1 MYMERSIA
9 NGPLEEQAN
18 QPGTPSAAP
27 ARNGADV
34 MPLQEAAACRGMN
47 GSLPGTC
54 AQMAFPYIPM
64 QDRTPSAT
72 ITARLCSG
80 ARCFRGLDLPFHREL
95 KTRFP
100 AANTHLSELMAL
112 DFAIDELGL
121 YLTTHRDDQEALAL
135 YWNYIRLGQE
145 GRRQYEEMHGP
156 LFQTD
161 ITEGSFSWLDDPWPW
176 ERRRERLMF
185 VYEKKLQYPVK
196 IKNTGIPSWPR

>member
-9 NGPLEEQAN
+9 SGPLEEPAN
-18 QPGTPSAAP
+18 QPGTPSAVP

-34 MPLQEAAACRGMN
+34 MPLQEAAACGGIN

-64 QDRTPSAT
+64 QDMNPKRYDNREALQRGTLFP
-72 ITARLCSG
+72 
-80 ARCFRGLDLPFHREL
+80 GLDLPFHREL

-145 GRRQYEEMHGP
+145 GRRRYEEMHGP

-161 ITEGSFSWLDDPWPW
+161 ITEGSFKWLDDPWPW
-176 ERRRERLMF
+176 DEGG
-185 VYEKKLQYPVK
+185 
-196 IKNTGIPSWPR
+196 NA

>member
-9 NGPLEEQAN
+9 SGPLEEQAN
-18 QPGTPSAAP
+18 QPGTSSAAP

-34 MPLQEAAACRGMN
+34 MPLQEAAACGGIN

-64 QDRTPSAT
+64 QDMNPKRYDNREALQRGTLFP
-72 ITARLCSG
+72 
-80 ARCFRGLDLPFHREL
+80 GLDLPFHREL
-95 KTRFP
+95 KPRFP
-100 AANTHLSELMAL
+100 AANPHLSELMAL

-145 GRRQYEEMHGP
+145 GRRRYEEMHGP

-161 ITEGSFSWLDDPWPW
+161 ITEGSFKWLDDPWPW
-176 ERRRERLMF
+176 DEGGNE
-185 VYEKKLQYPVK
+185 
-196 IKNTGIPSWPR
+196 

>member
-9 NGPLEEQAN
+9 SGPLEEQAN
-18 QPGTPSAAP
+18 RPGTPFAVP
-27 ARNGADV
+27 AKNEADV
-34 MPLQEAAACRGMN
+34 MPLQEAAACGGIN

-64 QDRTPSAT
+64 QDMNPKRYDNREALQRGTLFP
-72 ITARLCSG
+72 
-80 ARCFRGLDLPFHREL
+80 GLDLPFHREL

-145 GRRQYEEMHGP
+145 GRRRYEEMHGP

-161 ITEGSFSWLDDPWPW
+161 NTEGSFKWLDDPWPW
-176 ERRRERLMF
+176 DEGGNE
-185 VYEKKLQYPVK
+185 
-196 IKNTGIPSWPR
+196 